1 MKALNKFLS
10 LILSCAMVMSL
21 CIPAFASERMS
32 SEELDTPFIMDIDN
46 GKLFSAESDDKIVAI
61 LTNDDLHLIDISI
74 SYSPARD
81 EVYHWAI
88 SDYPDDEFS
97 YNDSFWT
104 AIITYA
110 ENHLEDSNLVLFTT
124 TVYDAPDSSIDMC
137 ASANGDLRDQLIDI
151 SISYDPAC
159 DEVYHWAISDYP
171 VDEFSYSDSFWNSVI
186 AYAENHFE
194 DSDLVLFTTTIYDTS
209 DSSVDASLSSESN
222 LR

>member
-104 AIITYA
+104 AIIT
-110 ENHLEDSNLVLFTT
+110 
-124 TVYDAPDSSIDMC
+124 
-137 ASANGDLRDQLIDI
+137 
-151 SISYDPAC
+151 
-159 DEVYHWAISDYP
+159 
-171 VDEFSYSDSFWNSVI
+171 
-186 AYAENHFE
+186 
-194 DSDLVLFTTTIYDTS
+194 
-209 DSSVDASLSSESN
+209 
-222 LR
+222 

>member
-1 MKALNKFLS
+1 
-10 LILSCAMVMSL
+10 
-21 CIPAFASERMS
+21 MS

-104 AIITYA
+104 AIITYDDQYLYLTNAIRYMDYQGTVPA
-110 ENHLEDSNLVLFTT
+110 EGRGIM
-124 TVYDAPDSSIDMC
+124 VYDFHGNLQQFIPMTQEVGNAMFLLSTPDYVFFYDDSTHSCHPAWYIEKSAI
-137 ASANGDLRDQLIDI
+137 ASNSAKML
-151 SISYDPAC
+151 
-159 DEVYHWAISDYP
+159 P
-171 VDEFSYSDSFWNSVI
+171 VE
-186 AYAENHFE
+186 
-194 DSDLVLFTTTIYDTS
+194 
-209 DSSVDASLSSESN
+209 
-222 LR
+222 

>member
-1 MKALNKFLS
+1 
-10 LILSCAMVMSL
+10 
-21 CIPAFASERMS
+21 
-32 SEELDTPFIMDIDN
+32 MDIDN

-124 TVYDAPDSSIDMC
+124 TVYDAPDSI
-137 ASANGDLRDQLIDI
+137 I
-151 SISYDPAC
+151 
-159 DEVYHWAISDYP
+159 ET
-171 VDEFSYSDSFWNSVI
+171 SFQI
-186 AYAENHFE
+186 AHC
-194 DSDLVLFTTTIYDTS
+194 
-209 DSSVDASLSSESN
+209 
-222 LR
+222 